1 MVQESKI
8 GKRTV
13 RAMLVLLVLCLA
25 MCMMPYA
32 FSQSDAAENAVVP
45 AYTVGN
51 RSSAKYGTNETFG
64 ITGLQVALAPQESI
78 TFNTLIALKDINPDA
93 PLIEANVTPSFRGA
107 QDFRRLFFTFTDAL
121 NPEIFFTVQY
131 RNWENE
137 SKTIVSAM
145 ANGQDYSSVEWYTG
159 KIFHGKDEWHTT
171 CQYAFSGVYT
181 DGREHADRPI
191 RIWYDDRAKQPYY
204 DKQYTDN
211 GDAAKDNRKV
221 ICDFIDPNFV
231 SDIWTGFKSDY
242 VRLSVSAEEYIGDT
256 AYFAVTHV
264 TGIDLTKESVYEQH
278 KPVITVDAPF
288 DLENVPFAKVGAT
301 FPVPAATAVD
311 AQFGV
316 CEVTSKV
323 EFAETPNGEKTAV
336 AVQNGRFATANEG
349 YYTITY
355 TARDPIGNEADTTVT
370 VQTGDVADVTLTVT
384 PPEDRT
390 AAIGALVEVPAPDSN
405 APVTVKAVCGE
416 QEIVIG
422 DDCAFRPEKSGAWT
436 VTYTA
441 EDVCG
446 QTQTESYTL
455 TVTAGGTVFKDEPA
469 LAPVMISGGRYYL
482 PELRAYSYAGDV
494 ATEVESTVSV
504 KDLSGERVVD
514 KGEVYIPR
522 VAKHGDSV
530 EIVYKAGEAE
540 LKREVQCIMPFVA
553 RDGRMRLQIENYFMG
568 DGFELKKGDFSAE
581 VAATDANGQWVF
593 AKEQILS
600 EMRVQFSMLTQKSEF
615 DALCFTVF
623 DATDPERSITC
634 KIEREKEYDDEIG
647 ELVYSENAYF
657 TVGGMRIPAGSLFDP
672 SVPNSNVVVSFK
684 NGKWVFDSTKTFSIA
699 AERWDDGT
707 PFEGFGGNSGYIG
720 IAFEGA
726 TAGKASY
733 MLSEVSNQLI
743 SANPADRM
751 APVIVMQGVYGGM
764 CEVGKSATVQKALAS
779 DALDP
784 MISFGVTVNA
794 PDGSVV
800 TSNDGIRLENVSPDR
815 IYEFTPDMFGMYSVE
830 YAASDSFGN
839 EQKFVYIVLV
849 LDNVAPEIAFTGEP
863 VKTGKV
869 GEAFIIPE
877 ITVTDNV
884 SAAENITVSRYVRT
898 ASGRMT
904 TIDAKSNSFIPS
916 RKGVYTVYVIA
927 HDEAGNVAVKT
938 YDVTVA

>member
-1 MVQESKI
+1 M
-8 GKRTV
+8 
-13 RAMLVLLVLCLA
+13 RATLVLLVLCLA
-25 MCMMPYA
+25 MCVMPYV
-32 FSQSDAAENAVVP
+32 FSQSDAAEHVVVP

-51 RSSAKYGTNETFG
+51 RSSAKYGTNETYG
-64 ITGLQVALAPQESI
+64 ITGLQIALAPQESI
-78 TFNTLIALKDINPDA
+78 TFNTLIALEDIDPAA
-93 PLIEANVTPSFRGA
+93 PLIEANVTPSFKGT
-107 QDFRRLFFTFTDAL
+107 QDFRRLFFTFADAL

-137 SKTIVSAM
+137 SKTVVSAM

-191 RIWYDDRAKQPYY
+191 RIWYDDQAKQPYY

-211 GDAAKDNRKV
+211 GNAAKDNRKI

-256 AYFAVTHV
+256 AYFAVTHI

-278 KPVITVDAPF
+278 KPVITIDAPF

-316 CEVTSKV
+316 CEVASKV
-323 EFAETPNGEKTAV
+323 EFSETPNGEKTAV
-336 AVQNGRFATANEG
+336 SVQNGRFSTANAG

-355 TARDPIGNEADTTVT
+355 TACDPLGNEAETTVT
-370 VQTGDVADVTLTVT
+370 VQTGDVADVTLTVA
-384 PPEDRT
+384 PPEVRT
-390 AAIGALVEVPAPDSN
+390 AAIGTLVKVPAPNSN
-405 APVTVKAVCGE
+405 APVAVKAVCGE
-416 QEIVIG
+416 QEIIIG
-422 DDCAFRPEKSGAWT
+422 DDCAFRPEKSGEWT

-482 PELRAYSYAGDV
+482 PELRAYAYSGDV
-494 ATEVESTVSV
+494 ATEVESTVWV
-504 KDLSGERVVD
+504 KDLSGERVID

-568 DGFELKKGDFSAE
+568 EGFELKKGDFSAE
-581 VAATDANGQWVF
+581 VAATDANGQWIF

-600 EMRVQFSMLTQKSEF
+600 EMRVQFSTITQKSEF

-634 KIEREKEYDDEIG
+634 KIERAKEYDDEIG

-657 TVGGMRIPAGSLFDP
+657 TVGGMRISAGSLFDP
-672 SVPNSNVVVSFK
+672 SVPNCNVVVSFK

-720 IAFEGA
+720 IAYEGA

-751 APVIVMQGVYGGM
+751 APVIEMQGVYGGM
-764 CEVGKSATVQKALAS
+764 CEVGKSAIVQKALAS

-815 IYEFTPDMFGMYSVE
+815 IYEFTPDRFGMYSVE

-849 LDNVAPEIAFTGEP
+849 LDNVAPEIVFTGDP

-877 ITVTDNV
+877 VTVTDNV
-884 SAAENITVSRYVRT
+884 SAAENIVVSRYVRT

-904 TIDAKSNSFIPS
+904 TIGAKSNSFIPS

>member
-1 MVQESKI
+1 MGQKSKI
-8 GKRTV
+8 GQRTT

-25 MCMMPYA
+25 MCVMPYV
-32 FSQSDAAENAVVP
+32 FSQSDAAEDAAVP
-45 AYTVGN
+45 AYTVGK

-64 ITGLQVALAPQESI
+64 ITGLQIALAPQESI
-78 TFNTLIALKDINPDA
+78 TFNTLIALADIDPAA
-93 PLIEANVTPSFRGA
+93 PLIEANVTPSLKGA
-107 QDFRRLFFTFTDAL
+107 QDFRRLFFTFADAL

-145 ANGQDYSSVEWYTG
+145 ANGQDYMSVEWYTG

-181 DGREHADRPI
+181 DGRDHADRPI
-191 RIWYDDRAKQPYY
+191 RIWYDDQAKQAYY
-204 DKQYTDN
+204 DKQYTDK
-211 GDAAKDNRKV
+211 GVAAKDNRKV
-221 ICDFIDPNFV
+221 ICDFVDPNFV
-231 SDIWTGFKSDY
+231 SDIWTGFKSGY

-264 TGIDLTKESVYEQH
+264 TGIDLTKDSVYEQH

-288 DLENVPFAKVGAT
+288 DLDNVPFAKVGAT
-301 FPVPAATAVD
+301 FPLPAATAVD

-316 CEVTSKV
+316 CEVASKV
-323 EFAETPNGEKTAV
+323 EFAQTPNGEKTAV
-336 AVQNGRFATANEG
+336 AVQNGRFATANAG

-355 TARDPIGNEADTTVT
+355 SARDPLGNQTETTVT
-370 VQTGDVADVTLTVT
+370 VQTGDVDDVTLTVA
-384 PPEDRT
+384 PPEVRT
-390 AAIGALVEVPAPDSN
+390 AAIGTLVEVPAPNSN
-405 APVTVKAVCGE
+405 APVTVKAVCGD
-416 QEIVIG
+416 QEIMIG
-422 DDCAFRPEKSGAWT
+422 DDYSFRPEKSGEWT

-455 TVTAGGTVFKDEPA
+455 VVTAGGAVFKDEPA

-482 PELRAYSYAGDV
+482 PELRAYAYSGDV
-494 ATEVESTVSV
+494 ATEVEATVSV

-553 RDGRMRLQIENYFMG
+553 RDGRIRLQIENYFMG
-568 DGFELKKGDFSAE
+568 EGFELKKDDFSAE
-581 VAATDANGQWVF
+581 VAAADANGQWIF

-600 EMRVQFSMLTQKSEF
+600 GIRVQFSTITKKSEF

-634 KIEREKEYDDEIG
+634 KIEREKEYDAYRG
-647 ELVYSENAYF
+647 TVYSENAYF
-657 TVGGMRIPAGSLFDP
+657 TVGKMRILAGSLFDP
-672 SVPNSNVVVSFK
+672 NTPNSNVVVSFE
-684 NGKWVFDSTKTFSIA
+684 NGKWVFDAAKTFSIA

-707 PFEGFGGNSGYIG
+707 PFTGFGGNSVYIG
-720 IAFEGA
+720 MAFEGA
-726 TAGKASY
+726 TPGKASY
-733 MLSEVSNQLI
+733 MLTEVSNQLI
-743 SANPADRM
+743 SANPADRI
-751 APVIVMQGVYGGM
+751 APVIEMQGVYGGM
-764 CEVGKSATVQKALAS
+764 CEVGRSATVQKAFAS

-784 MISFGVTVNA
+784 MISFGVTVHA
-794 PDGSVV
+794 PDGSIV
-800 TSNDGIRLENVSPDR
+800 TSNDGIRLENVSPER
-815 IYEFTPDMFGMYSVE
+815 IYEFTPDRFGMYSVE
-830 YAASDSFGN
+830 YMASDSFGN
-839 EQKFVYIVLV
+839 EQKFVYIISV
-849 LDNVAPEIAFTGEP
+849 LDNVAPEIAFSGDP
-863 VKTGKV
+863 MKTGKV

-877 ITVTDNV
+877 VTVTDNV
-884 SAAENITVSRYVRT
+884 SAAENIIVSRYVRT
-898 ASGRMT
+898 VSGRMT
-904 TIDAKSNSFIPS
+904 TIGAKSNSFIPS

>member
-1 MVQESKI
+1 MGQESKI
-8 GKRTV
+8 GKRTM

-78 TFNTLIALKDINPDA
+78 TFNTLIALKDIDPAA

-107 QDFRRLFFTFTDAL
+107 QDFRRLFFTFADAL

-137 SKTIVSAM
+137 SKTVVSAM

-211 GDAAKDNRKV
+211 GVAAKDNRKV

-316 CEVTSKV
+316 CEVVSKV

-384 PPEDRT
+384 PPEVRT
-390 AAIGALVEVPAPDSN
+390 AAIGTLVEVPEPDSS
-405 APVTVKAVCGE
+405 APVTVKAVCGD
-416 QEIVIG
+416 QEIIIG
-422 DDCAFRPEKSGAWT
+422 NDYMFRPEKSGEWT

-441 EDVCG
+441 ADVCG
-446 QTQTESYTL
+446 QTETESYTV
-455 TVTAGGTVFKDEPA
+455 TVTAGGTVFKDQPA
-469 LAPVMISGGRYYL
+469 LAPVMIAGGRYYL
-482 PELRAYSYAGDV
+482 PELRAYTYAGDT
-494 ATEVESTVSV
+494 ATEVEATVRV
-504 KDLSGERVVD
+504 KDLAGERAVG

-522 VAKHGDSV
+522 VAKHGDTV
-530 EIVYKAGEAE
+530 EIIYKAGDAE

-553 RDGRMRLQIENYFMG
+553 RDGRMRLQIENYFIG
-568 DGFELKKGDFSAE
+568 EGFAFVKNDFSAE
-581 VAATDANGQWVF
+581 VRATEENGAWVF
-593 AKEQILS
+593 AKDQFLS
-600 EMRVQFSMLTQKSEF
+600 GMRVQFSTVSGFSEF
-615 DALCFTVF
+615 DALRFTVY
-623 DATDPERSITC
+623 DAANPERSLTS
-634 KIEREKEYDDEIG
+634 KLERETEVDSDGKT
-647 ELVYSENAYF
+647 VYSDTTYF
-657 TVGGMRIPAGSLFDP
+657 TVGDMRIPVGAIFNKYIPD
-672 SVPNSNVVVSFK
+672 SNVVVSFK
-684 NGKWVFDSTKTFSIA
+684 DGKWVFDSTQTFSVA
-699 AERWDDGT
+699 AETWDDGT

-733 MLSEVSNQLI
+733 RLAEVSNQLI

-751 APVIVMQGVYGGM
+751 APVIEMQGEYGGM
-764 CEVGKSATVQKALAS
+764 CEVGHTATVQKAVAD

-784 MISFGVTVNA
+784 MINFGVTVNA

-815 IYEFTPDMFGMYSVE
+815 IYEFTPDRFGMYSVE

-839 EQKFVYIVLV
+839 EQKFVYVVLV
-849 LDNVAPEIAFTGEP
+849 LDNVAPEITFTGEP

-869 GEAFIIPE
+869 GEAFVIPE
-877 ITVTDNV
+877 IAVTDNV
-884 SAAENITVSRYVRT
+884 SAAENIVVSRYVRT

-904 TIDAKSNSFIPS
+904 TVGSKSNSFIPS